1 MTIQAFQLN
10 LPQFTERLKMM
21 TTNTL
26 DLLRQ
31 ETTRL
36 IDLQISTLQDALP
49 PPSYKINRKSRIY
62 NMD

>member
-36 IDLQISTLQDALP
+36 IDLQISTLQEALP
-49 PPSYKINRKSRIY
+49 PLIQNQPKIKNL
-62 NMD
+62 